1 MQTSS
6 NTSGFV
12 LSFILLVV
20 FAIISSI
27 VYAFVGLTHE
37 FIIMLIV
44 FGIITLISFIWN
56 IVSFIKSL

>member
-1 MQTSS
+1 MQTGS

-12 LSFILLVV
+12 LTFILLVV

-27 VYAFVGLTHE
+27 IYAFVGFTHA
-37 FIIMLIV
+37 FIIILIV
-44 FGIITLISFIWN
+44 FGVITLMSFIWG